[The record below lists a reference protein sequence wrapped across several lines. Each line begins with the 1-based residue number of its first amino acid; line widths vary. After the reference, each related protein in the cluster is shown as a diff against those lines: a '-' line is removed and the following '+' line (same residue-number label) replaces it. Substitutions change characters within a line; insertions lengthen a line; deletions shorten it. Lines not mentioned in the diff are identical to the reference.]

1 MHIFARCLVATSL
14 LLSALALATPA
25 TAATFEVENRSGAAV
40 TLYRNGGTVC
50 EGLPV
55 GDKHIPSKGMAKFFY
70 EKRDQYDSH
79 EFILRSGDR
88 SSPSCTI
95 RFFQTDRLSDFVTV
109 PRQGG
114 KCTDRLH
121 GNSAYIVWG

>member
-14 LLSALALATPA
+14 LLSALAVATPV

-40 TLYRNGGTVC
+40 TLSRDGGSVC

-55 GDKHIPSKGMAKFFY
+55 GDKQIPSKSMAKFFC
-70 EKRDQYDSH
+70 EKRDQYDGH
-79 EFILRSGDR
+79 QFTLRSGDR
-88 SSPSCTI
+88 SSPSCII
-95 RFFQTDRLSDFVTV
+95 RFLETSRLSDFVTV

-114 KCTDRLH
+114 KCTDRQH